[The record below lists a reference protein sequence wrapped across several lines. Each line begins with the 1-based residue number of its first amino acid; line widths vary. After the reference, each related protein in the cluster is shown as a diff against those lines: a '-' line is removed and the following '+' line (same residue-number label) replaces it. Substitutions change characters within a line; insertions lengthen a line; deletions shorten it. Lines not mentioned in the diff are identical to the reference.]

1 MKIRFLTQDD
11 VAEHNK
17 VSSQAFVYACEV
29 DDPTSV
35 LPCPKVLG
43 AFDDDGKTLL
53 ADFELQE
60 RVCHYDGGLL
70 TCAAIG
76 GVACKPEHR
85 GKGAVTALFQH
96 LFREK
101 QYDIS
106 ILYPFSEPYYRRL
119 GYERVGCSVSVT
131 VPFSGL
137 SHVPRNQD
145 AALYEGGDPKALL
158 AAYNRCAERYNL
170 CFVRETPVAFPD
182 RPYASQ
188 RFTYLWKNR
197 SFATLS
203 VDRGKSTVFVDELYF
218 DSCESMLGILGFL
231 RNFEANQ
238 THVCFQNLPAD
249 TPLLGFIQDMKQCD
263 IRLHNTGAAR
273 ILNVEAV
280 LKAHRYP
287 PQDGAFTVGIGEKT
301 YRVTHTAEGVTV
313 DADSRLTPEVSM
325 EIGLASQILLCG
337 LTDAAFCP
345 GLTVQDPTSDFLRSF
360 PPKTTFF
367 SDSL

>member
-17 VSSQAFVYACEV
+17 ISSQAFVYACEV
-29 DDPTSV
+29 NDPASV

-43 AFDDDGKTLL
+43 AFDDDDQTLL

-60 RVCHYDGGLL
+60 RTCYYDGGLL

-76 GVACKPEHR
+76 GVAAKPEHR

-106 ILYPFSEPYYRRL
+106 ILYPFSEPYYRKL
-119 GYERVGCSVSVT
+119 CYERAGCSVSVT

-137 SHVPRNQD
+137 SHIPRNQD
-145 AALYEGGDPKALL
+145 AALYEGADAAGLL

-170 CFVRETPVAFPD
+170 CFVRETAEAFSAN
-182 RPYASQ
+182 PYASQ
-188 RFTYLWKNR
+188 CFTYLWKNR
-197 SFATLS
+197 ALAAFS
-203 VDRGKSTVFVDELYF
+203 VDRGKSTVFVKELYF
-218 DSCESMLGILGFL
+218 DSCESMRGILGFL

-238 THVCFQNLPAD
+238 KYVCFENLPAD
-249 TPLLGFIQDMKQCD
+249 TPLLRYVQDMKQCD
-263 IRLHNTGAAR
+263 VRLHPVGAVR

-287 PQDGAFTVGIGEKT
+287 PKDGVFTIAIENET
-301 YRVTHTAEGVTV
+301 YRVAHTAKGVSV
-313 DADSRLTPEVSM
+313 EKDARFTPEVSM
-325 EIGLASQILLCG
+325 DVGWASQALLCG
-337 LTDAAFCP
+337 LTDADYCP
-345 GLTVQDPTSDFLRSF
+345 GLTVHDPASDFFLSF

-367 SDSL
+367 SDNL